1 MKILVLILTLFSF
14 SSLAETS
21 SEKLGFECAE
31 ESFVSVIENYN
42 YGRGE
47 GYELYLSFLR
57 NCPTESLIDTW
68 ITREGIKVSEVW
80 HSYGFVSAALKA
92 LDIKLMQ
99 KLLDAGFDI
108 NQDINDYFG
117 YRKYGTVL
125 FHAEEKLEFTK
136 IGSFWKYILSDE
148 DIERRLKKIKKIE
161 PFVKFLK
168 ENGGRLDSR
177 CIIFDFEVPCWA

>member
-21 SEKLGFECAE
+21 SEKLGFECTE

-42 YGRGE
+42 YERGE

-57 NCPTESLIDTW
+57 NCPAESLIDTW
-68 ITREGIKVSEVW
+68 INRKGIKKREIW

-99 KLLDAGFDI
+99 KLLDAGLDI
-108 NQDINDYFG
+108 NQEINDYFG

-125 FHAEEKLEFTK
+125 FHAEEKLEIKGVTF
-136 IGSFWKYILSDE
+136 IDRLFFSDE
-148 DIERRLKKIKKIE
+148 DIERFLEKDKKLE
-161 PFVKFLK
+161 AFVKFLK
-168 ENGGRLDSR
+168 ENGGRLEETNY
-177 CIIFDFEVPCWA
+177 FTVNF

>member
-1 MKILVLILTLFSF
+1 MKWLILLTLFSF

-68 ITREGIKVSEVW
+68 ITREGIEVSEVW

-99 KLLDAGFDI
+99 KLLDAGFNI
-108 NQDINDYFG
+108 NQEINDYFG

-125 FHAEEKLEFTK
+125 YFAEKELDLNQIDSFTEFWLTDEAWEKRKQKVKKLEA
-136 IGSFWKYILSDE
+136 
-148 DIERRLKKIKKIE
+148 
-161 PFVKFLK
+161 FVKFLK
-168 ENGGRLDSR
+168 ENGGRLDNR
-177 CIIFDFEVPCWA
+177 CIIFGFEIPC